1 MRALKQ
7 VTRWQKIIPQAVML
21 VRARAHPTQLPIL
34 PLQSHRLLKT
44 WQPAHLPQAVAANKV
59 TDEES
64 EIREAA
70 DVAENREGVEGV
82 VTAVVGVRSR
92 RWAAVNG
99 GILHL

>member
-1 MRALKQ
+1 
-7 VTRWQKIIPQAVML
+7 ML
-21 VRARAHPTQLPIL
+21 VRARAHRTQLPIL

-44 WQPAHLPQAVAANKV
+44 WQPAHLPQAVAANKA
-59 TDEES
+59 TEEEP
-64 EIREAA
+64 EIREVA

-92 RWAAVNG
+92 KWAAVNG